1 MVSSGDEMAAG
12 EASAGDS
19 PRLEPPLRPISFLV
33 TVLLFAVP
41 AAITS
46 FSLLVVL
53 PALMRRG
60 FSLFAVFNLT
70 FLPPLA
76 LMLIA
81 AFAGLKVEGRS
92 LTWPVIRDRLRLGR
106 MPRHGWW
113 WVLGLCLFNVLAGVV
128 GSPLLRHTPAS
139 LHLYTW
145 PKEFAAFMQAFG
157 NTGKE
162 FLGIPLPGHWWVFF
176 YFVSVLIVF
185 NMFGEELWWRGFI
198 LPRQELGQGRWTWVI
213 HGALWDMFHIF
224 YHQTA
229 WTFLAF
235 LPGMLAIAYVC
246 QRLKNTWPGII
257 SHTVA
262 NSGIP
267 IAILFGILR

>member
-1 MVSSGDEMAAG
+1 MLRNGHESTTEEAAAG
-12 EASAGDS
+12 GS
-19 PRLEPPLRPISFLV
+19 PPLQPPLRPISFLV
-33 TVLLFAVP
+33 TVVLFAVP
-41 AAITS
+41 AAIVS

-53 PALMRRG
+53 PALMRKG

-81 AFAGLKVEGRS
+81 AFVGMKLEGRS

-106 MPRHGWW
+106 LPRHGWW
-113 WVLGLCLFNVLAGVV
+113 WVLALCVFNVVAGIAA
-128 GSPLLRHTPAS
+128 GSALRRTPTS
-139 LHLYTW
+139 LHIYTW
-145 PKEFAAFMQAFG
+145 PKEFASFMATFG
-157 NTGKE
+157 KTGNE
-162 FLGIPLPGHWWVFF
+162 FLGIPLPGHWWVLF
-176 YFVSVLIVF
+176 YYLVVMIVF

-213 HGALWDMFHIF
+213 HGILWDMFHIF

-229 WTFLAF
+229 WTFIAF
-235 LPGMLAIAYVC
+235 LPPMLAIAYVC
-246 QRLKNTWPGII
+246 QRLKNTWPGIV

-262 NSGIP
+262 NSAIP
-267 IAILFGILR
+267 IVILHGILR

>member
-1 MVSSGDEMAAG
+1 
-12 EASAGDS
+12 
-19 PRLEPPLRPISFLV
+19 
-33 TVLLFAVP
+33 
-41 AAITS
+41 
-46 FSLLVVL
+46 
-53 PALMRRG
+53 
-60 FSLFAVFNLT
+60 
-70 FLPPLA
+70 
-76 LMLIA
+76 
-81 AFAGLKVEGRS
+81 
-92 LTWPVIRDRLRLGR
+92 
-106 MPRHGWW
+106 
-113 WVLGLCLFNVLAGVV
+113 
-128 GSPLLRHTPAS
+128 LRHTPAS